1 MVSGPWNVPR
11 PGHIEV
17 QISWGPNSFD
27 GIIHELGI
35 GILGYAVYAVD
46 GCGEKTGSV
55 LASVNSL
62 GVAPGTETCCD
73 SEMYGATV
81 TSVLGHFQYQQSY
94 MVPSVAKINEKNK
107 IEMKNENEK

>member
-17 QISWGPNSFD
+17 QISWGPNSID

-46 GCGEKTGSV
+46 GCGEKTGPV
-55 LASVNSL
+55 LASVTSL
-62 GVAPGTETCCD
+62 AVAAGTATCCD

-94 MVPSVAKINEKNK
+94 MVPSVAKINEKIK
-107 IEMKNENEK
+107 IKMNENGK

>member
-46 GCGEKTGSV
+46 GCGEKAGSV
-55 LASVNSL
+55 LASVTSL
-62 GVAPGTETCCD
+62 AVAAGTATCCD

-94 MVPSVAKINEKNK
+94 MVPSVAKINEKIK
-107 IEMKNENEK
+107 IEK